1 MRALAIICLL
11 ASAAAAQAPGQ
22 VGEPST
28 RALAAANSAAVAGDW
43 KRVDE
48 LVAPLITG
56 QLGNA
61 DLAEAH
67 RLAGLAAYFNG
78 RKAEAEDHFVLY
90 LKLDLD
96 AHLDPTL
103 VPPDAVTFFNDVR
116 AKHAAELRALR
127 PRDKR
132 HWMLNLVPPFGQLQ
146 NHDTGKAIVIGSAMG
161 VFLAT
166 NITTYFVLRSWCTQ
180 TSGSGGVGASCDATT
195 DHTHASASLRT
206 LNITTGIAFIATY
219 AYGVYDGVVGY
230 RRHTH
235 EHFVAPFATGSNDGA
250 LVGVFG
256 SF

>member
-1 MRALAIICLL
+1 MKALAIICLL

-28 RALAAANSAAVAGDW
+28 RALADANSAAVAGDW

-48 LVAPLITG
+48 LVGPLIAS

-61 DLAEAH
+61 DRAEAH
-67 RLAGLAAYFNG
+67 RLAGLAAFFNG
-78 RKAEAEDHFVLY
+78 HREVAEQHFVTY
-90 LKLDLD
+90 LKLDID
-96 AHLDPTL
+96 GRLDPAF
-103 VPPDAVTFFNDVR
+103 VPPEAVTFFEDVR
-116 AKHAAELRALR
+116 ARHAAELRAMR

-132 HWMLNLVPPFGQLQ
+132 HWILNLIPPFGQLQ
-146 NHDTGKAIVIGSAMG
+146 NHETGKAIVIGSAMG

-166 NITTYFVLRSWCTQ
+166 NVTTYFVLRSWCTQ

-230 RRHTH
+230 RRRTH
-235 EHFVAPFATGSNDGA
+235 EYFVAPFATGSNDGA